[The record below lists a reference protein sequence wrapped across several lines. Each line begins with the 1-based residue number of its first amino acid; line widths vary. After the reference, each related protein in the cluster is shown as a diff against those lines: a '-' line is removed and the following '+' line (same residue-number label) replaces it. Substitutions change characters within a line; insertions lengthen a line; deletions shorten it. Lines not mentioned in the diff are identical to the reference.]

1 MEPTL
6 LVHDITINNRLAYVA
21 HKPERGD
28 MISFKHVNDEGKT
41 EVYGK
46 RVIGVAG
53 DEIRFVDG
61 YVYINGEKSV
71 EEYIEKDVE
80 TNCIRTFTVPE
91 GTVFVLGDNRE
102 VSYDSRYWE
111 EPYVQCSDIIS
122 KYMFSIPIHVFFSK

>member
-1 MEPTL
+1 M
-6 LVHDITINNRLAYVA
+6 A
-21 HKPERGD
+21 HNPERGD

>member
-1 MEPTL
+1 M
-6 LVHDITINNRLAYVA
+6 VHDITINNRLAYVA

-71 EEYIEKDVE
+71 EEYIEKRRG
-80 TNCIRTFTVPE
+80 N
-91 GTVFVLGDNRE
+91 
-102 VSYDSRYWE
+102 
-111 EPYVQCSDIIS
+111 
-122 KYMFSIPIHVFFSK
+122 